1 MSPEEGWLLQIEC
14 ECKDGRLCSS
24 LHGDTSVRVESKA
37 YLSLLPLLLLQTP
50 HLSGLDQ
57 NPQKYPM
64 RASKVLFTREIQP
77 SRPTLS
83 LSLSPLIT
91 VVVTKNTP
99 TGASTLRQEV
109 RNIKI
114 KVSPLP
120 FCRYLCNHHHGHQA
134 STRLR
139 RSCHA

>member
-37 YLSLLPLLLLQTP
+37 YLSLLPLLQTP

-64 RASKVLFTREIQP
+64 RASKVLSTREIQP
-77 SRPTLS
+77 SRPTF
-83 LSLSPLIT
+83 SLSPLPSHHCGYHKKHT
-91 VVVTKNTP
+91 DRRLHTSAGSPQHKNK
-99 TGASTLRQEV
+99 SL
-109 RNIKI
+109 
-114 KVSPLP
+114 PLT
-120 FCRYLCNHHHGHQA
+120 FLYLRYLCNHHHLHQA
-134 STRLR
+134 STRLK